1 MFDTGSG
8 KRFRAVW
15 TELFGVGSRN
25 TRITL
30 RGIVLGAFLLLALN
44 WIDFILHGAFTADFE
59 LVSSVTGFF
68 YF

>member
-8 KRFRAVW
+8 ERFRAVW

-30 RGIVLGAFLLLALN
+30 RGIVLGVF
-44 WIDFILHGAFTADFE
+44 FIISFE
-59 LVSSVTGFF
+59 LN
-68 YF
+68 